1 MKTNRHP
8 CRRLAVLAAAGLLLV
23 AVLPIGAAAVP
34 PELPVEPPV
43 PEIVEG
49 DGPFAGMLARLSE
62 LLQMLEGDLA
72 ALEGPRAERLEERLE
87 EAIEA
92 IEDLLD
98 ATGRPGERLD
108 ERAWKMR
115 LTMVD
120 LRLHRLVHLLEE
132 MVEGTPER
140 PQRPRALG
148 SIEQLRAWVGE
159 YVAQASKG
167 MNPEQKERFERSVH
181 RMAQFLGER
190 ISEMAKK
197 AGAKPEHPRLER
209 LVERL
214 EELLF
219 RLDGILLRGLP
230 RKE

>member
-8 CRRLAVLAAAGLLLV
+8 CRRLGVLATAGLLLT
-23 AVLPIGAAAVP
+23 AALPIGAVAVP
-34 PELPVEPPV
+34 PELPVEYPV

-49 DGPFAGMLARLSE
+49 NAPLAGMLARLSE
-62 LLQMLEGDLA
+62 LLQTLEGDLA
-72 ALEGPRAERLEERLE
+72 ALEGARAERLEERLE

-92 IEDLLD
+92 IEGLLD
-98 ATGRPGERLD
+98 TSGRPGERLD
-108 ERAWKMR
+108 ERAWKAR
-115 LTMVD
+115 LTTVD

-132 MVEGTPER
+132 MVEGTPDR

-148 SIEQLRAWVGE
+148 SVEQLRTWVDE
-159 YVAQASKG
+159 YVAEASKG
-167 MNPEQKERFERSVH
+167 MNPEEKERFERSVH
-181 RMAQFLGER
+181 RMARFLGER

-197 AGAKPEHPRLER
+197 ANEKPEHPRLER